1 MPNLRIETN
10 VSRADIKELNTCLA
24 ELSKAVSSSTG
35 KPEQYV
41 VVQIVPDVP
50 MMFGGSEAP
59 CASAFFMS
67 IGKISPEENKTHAA
81 AVYPIVSKYLGVP
94 EDRMYVLFHNATYSD
109 VAWKSTTFEDIFASG
124 DKP

>member
-1 MPNLRIETN
+1 
-10 VSRADIKELNTCLA
+10 
-24 ELSKAVSSSTG
+24 
-35 KPEQYV
+35 
-41 VVQIVPDVP
+41 
-50 MMFGGSEAP
+50 MMFGGSDAP

-109 VAWKSTTFEDIFASG
+109 VPGNQQPLKISSHLVINH
-124 DKP
+124 

>member
-41 VVQIVPDVP
+41 VVEIVPDVP
-50 MMFGGSEAP
+50 MMFGGSDAP

-81 AVYPIVSKYLGVP
+81 AVYPIVFNYLGVP
-94 EDRMYVLFHNATYSD
+94 EDRMYVLFHNAAYSD
-109 VAWKSTTFEDIFASG
+109 VAWKSSTFAALFG
-124 DKP
+124 K